1 MRGLR
6 TSAFVGCAAAVLVV
20 AVVSGQRG
28 GMDADRKIPG
38 GGITAA
44 GWTGKIDPP
53 SEKAG
58 YTIKDSKFE
67 EKGGTFTLQVG
78 PAASYWNPANTASGD
93 YTVKATFTE
102 GKMMS
107 GHPHPMGLII
117 GGTKMGTADQSY
129 IYCTAYRDGSFI
141 VGRFNG
147 DTPTRVVRKTPNAAI
162 HKAASE
168 DESVTQEV
176 AWVVK
181 GPRVEC
187 MVNGTVVQGFDKSEI
202 VGPGKLESTDGVY
215 GIRVSHNMDLTV
227 KDLKVTKP

>member
-1 MRGLR
+1 MRALR
-6 TSAFVGCAAAVLVV
+6 VSAAMIGVMAMLAP
-20 AVVSGQRG
+20 VVSGQRG
-28 GMDADRKIPG
+28 RGMDADRKIEG

-44 GWTGKIDPP
+44 GWTGAVDPP
-53 SEKAG
+53 AANEGKSV
-58 YTIKDSKFE
+58 KDSKFE
-67 EKGGTFTLQVG
+67 QKGAEYHLTIG
-78 PAASYWNPANTASGD
+78 PAATYWNPANTASGD

-107 GHPHPMGLII
+107 GHPHPMGLMI
-117 GGTKMGTADQSY
+117 GGNKLGTPEQSY
-129 IYCTAYRDGSFI
+129 IYCTAYRNGNFI

-147 DTPTRVVRKTPNAAI
+147 NTPTRMVRPTPNAAI
-162 HKAASE
+162 KKAATA

-187 MVNGTVVQGFDKSEI
+187 MVNGTVVQGFDKSEL

-215 GIRVSHNMDLTV
+215 GIRVSHNMDLVV